1 METNTRT
8 RPPPPPVYDIQV
20 TGIKS
25 AYTQLMG
32 SSLDEHQVIDMRIS
46 YVISTQKLALIAQ

>member
-1 METNTRT
+1 
-8 RPPPPPVYDIQV
+8 
-20 TGIKS
+20 
-25 AYTQLMG
+25 MG